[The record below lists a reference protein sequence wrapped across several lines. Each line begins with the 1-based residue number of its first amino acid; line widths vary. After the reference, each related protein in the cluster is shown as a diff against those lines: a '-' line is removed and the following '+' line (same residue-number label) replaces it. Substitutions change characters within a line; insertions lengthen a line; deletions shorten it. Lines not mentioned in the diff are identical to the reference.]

1 MTTAMANLLHLSEH
15 HTLMCG
21 VAHIP
26 IVGAYIVVDML
37 HLPPHECIS
46 LCQVSSMCCTASSFR
61 SGELANLSIRAAANS
76 ELLMLPC
83 LILTFHS
90 HILYGPRE
98 DLAPSLRARGD
109 TVR

>member
-1 MTTAMANLLHLSEH
+1 MATVMANLLHLSEH
-15 HTLMCG
+15 HSLMCG
-21 VAHIP
+21 VHIP

-37 HLPPHECIS
+37 DLPPHECIS

-61 SGELANLSIRAAANS
+61 SRELANLSNRAAANS

-98 DLAPSLRARGD
+98 DLAPSLRARGG